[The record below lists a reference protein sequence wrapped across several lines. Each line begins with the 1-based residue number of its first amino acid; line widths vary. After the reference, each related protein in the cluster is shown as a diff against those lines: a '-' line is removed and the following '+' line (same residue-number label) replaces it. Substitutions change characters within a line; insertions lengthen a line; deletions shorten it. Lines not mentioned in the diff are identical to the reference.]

1 MPAIK
6 EVTARKIPDVT
17 PHDTPLRWPI
27 YHGQFT
33 EYLLMSRMSDT
44 HLLNAIMWAIRLKG
58 HKIKKLP
65 ALVKTAVRRRLPLP
79 EHKWVVVP
87 AGYATFGIGAL
98 AGDKKDSGK
107 VIDEPTGIYNP
118 ADRD

>member
-1 MPAIK
+1 
-6 EVTARKIPDVT
+6 
-17 PHDTPLRWPI
+17 
-27 YHGQFT
+27 
-33 EYLLMSRMSDT
+33 MSDT
-44 HLLNAIMWAIRLKG
+44 HLLNAILWAIRLKG

-65 ALVKTAVRRRLPLP
+65 ALVKAAVRRRLPLP

-87 AGYATFGIGAL
+87 AGYVTFDVTALIHVTAKTISEGATEGRTLQGT
-98 AGDKKDSGK
+98 